1 MQFYRSRKSR
11 LFIPVINETFG
22 KNYPLDKE
30 SELLPAEGDFSEK
43 ETSTG
48 EKKTEERIADFLLKI
63 GNEVFLL
70 ECQSYDDDSMAIRI
84 AEYAFITA
92 RNFSVWDIGKATI
105 PMPHFAVIYLK
116 ETDRTPEKTEITF
129 TFPDGQKVLYQAD
142 NVLLADI
149 TKEYIVEKRLFPY
162 IPFYIARYET
172 ELAGEAE
179 CSQAMEDLAY
189 FRDEMAGLYESGEL
203 SARELLDLKGFV
215 NTIITHITDGN
226 KAEERLVKVMGGVVL
241 ETESERLLR
250 VGREE
255 GEVRGRKEGEALGEA
270 RGEARGREEGIRS
283 VVELC
288 QEVNLSIADTV
299 EKLVSKFGLSERVS
313 AEKANQYWKA

>member
-1 MQFYRSRKSR
+1 M
-11 LFIPVINETFG
+11 VI
-22 KNYPLDKE
+22 YV
-30 SELLPAEGDFSEK
+30 
-43 ETSTG
+43 
-48 EKKTEERIADFLLKI
+48 KKT
-63 GNEVFLL
+63 N
-70 ECQSYDDDSMAIRI
+70 
-84 AEYAFITA
+84 
-92 RNFSVWDIGKATI
+92 
-105 PMPHFAVIYLK
+105 
-116 ETDRTPEKTEITF
+116 RTPEKTEITF
-129 TFPDGQKVLYQAD
+129 TFPDGQKILYQAD